1 MVTGVARRERSGIDM
16 PQSRKKTGRVW
27 VWRVPRLGYD
37 AMGSAGGRAGWIGG
51 GGLLGIG
58 GLARRRGSW
67 DGGDRGEFV
76 LLRFL
81 IVGLFWLGWGLGMGK
96 LEMGWGNGMGKMG
109 EGAPLFGR
117 EG

>member
-1 MVTGVARRERSGIDM
+1 M

-67 DGGDRGEFV
+67 DGGDRGEVV

-81 IVGLFWLGWGLGMGK
+81 IVGSVLAWLGLGR
-96 LEMGWGNGMGKMG
+96 WGNWKWDGGMEWGRWEKG
-109 EGAPLFGR
+109 PPPFGR